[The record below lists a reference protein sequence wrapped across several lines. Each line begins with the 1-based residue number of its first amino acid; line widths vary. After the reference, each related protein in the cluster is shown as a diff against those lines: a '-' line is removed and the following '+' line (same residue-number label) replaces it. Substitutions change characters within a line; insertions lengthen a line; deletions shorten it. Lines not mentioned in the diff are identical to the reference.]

1 MHCSSFEPLLAAYL
15 DGELPPALGARLAEH
30 LRTCV
35 SCTELLA
42 ELRAID
48 GLLLAPRQLEPAPNF
63 TFKVMADVR
72 PLPAPRAHRSEHF
85 AVLGAYVVFA
95 WVAIGAFL
103 MFDGNA
109 ARAMLAT
116 LGAGLARGATMFVA
130 LSSTTGHL
138 FGRQT
143 FDVTAAM
150 GAVIALDLVFAA
162 CVVTLYAVLRAR
174 RAAIDGG
181 SEPC

>member
-30 LRTCV
+30 VRACV
-35 SCTELLA
+35 SCGELLA

-48 GLLLAPRQLEPAPNF
+48 GLLLGPRQLEPAPNF

-72 PLPAPRAHRSEHF
+72 PLPVPRAHRSAHF
-85 AVLGAYVVFA
+85 AVLGTYVVFA
-95 WVAIGAFL
+95 WVAIGALL

-116 LGAGLARGATMFVA
+116 LGGGVARAAATFVT
-130 LSSTTGHL
+130 LSSATSHL

-150 GAVIALDLVFAA
+150 SALIALDLVFAA
-162 CVVTLYAVLRAR
+162 CIVALYAVLRAR
-174 RAAIDGG
+174 RAPIDGG